1 MAVVFP
7 FLTSLLCHSLA
18 TAGQQK
24 GKRKVNLCDLGVS
37 AVKKGYK
44 ILPKIRH
51 YNYEIEY

>member
-7 FLTSLLCHSLA
+7 FLTS
-18 TAGQQK
+18 QQK

-51 YNYEIEY
+51 RNYEIEY